1 MSSALSTQDL
11 KQTHDGI
18 RDKYAKVA
26 VSPEGQFK
34 YPTGRAGLEQLKY
47 DAAIVSELPESV
59 AGSFCGVGNP
69 FSLGEIPPGSR
80 RLDIGCGTGVDA
92 LVASKVVG
100 PSGKVMAIDITPEM
114 DFLACLRNTGFVDVA
129 SVGETGFNSSPK
141 TRGMLVHARKP
152 GLQDQKSV
160 VSSKT
165 GDIHAPT
172 DAEGASTKMSSKID
186 TLLQRTITPGA
197 EKTKTDRYRFSN

>member
-11 KQTHDGI
+11 KQIHNGI

-80 RLDIGCGTGVDA
+80 LLDIGCGAGVDA

-100 PSGKVMAIDITPEM
+100 PSGKVMGIDITPEM
-114 DFLACLRNTGFVDVA
+114 IRRAEVNKKEIGAQNVFFQLNRVQDLTGIEASFDVVMSNGVLNLIPEKEEVLEA
-129 SVGETGFNSSPK
+129 VF
-141 TRGMLVHARKP
+141 RLLKP
-152 GLQDQKSV
+152 GGWLLVADQFLV
-160 VSSKT
+160 
-165 GDIHAPT
+165 GP
-172 DAEGASTKMSSKID
+172 ASNDLKARIQSWF
-186 TLLQRTITPGA
+186 Q
-197 EKTKTDRYRFSN
+197 